1 MGLISKEYAEV
12 VDKACCGSHTHTSFQ
27 IRMPYIKGM
36 LHQVDF
42 KDFLNRSGTQ
52 TIVDIWGK
60 AHPVRSVDIIL
71 TRSQFKAYG
80 WLREN
85 CMTWE
90 DYWDAFRDYNHAL
103 YITNLSK
110 TEPEKLVELNYQFLS
125 TLSIQP
131 EEFRPADLP
140 EGWDHSPADDPRQWL
155 TKATETAYY
164 NFRANEAYQQEYFRR
179 GLSQPKGSR
188 AHIMARVLEKNPKFI
203 REPIYVEQLDGQAR
217 KVLRGYAVGRLLV
230 PGDNRFL
237 SGDLLEL
244 LRRLIAPRV
253 FQLPGER
260 DFCNQVLGDF
270 FAEDSFFAPGAAYNH
285 EDSCTL
291 LRDPHIARNEELQL
305 SVYPEGDELRQHYL
319 GHLTDVVMVS
329 ADSLAAERLGGRRL

>member
-12 VDKACCGSHTHTSFQ
+12 VDKACCGSHIHTSFQ

-42 KDFLNRSGTQ
+42 KDFLKRSGTQ

-85 CMTWE
+85 GMTWE

-140 EGWDHSPADDPRQWL
+140 EGWGHSPEDDPRQWL

-179 GLSQPKGSR
+179 GLSQPKGKPGEHHGPGVGEEPEVYPR
-188 AHIMARVLEKNPKFI
+188 A
-203 REPIYVEQLDGQAR
+203 Y
-217 KVLRGYAVGRLLV
+217 LRGTAGWAGPEDPPR
-230 PGDNRFL
+230 
-237 SGDLLEL
+237 
-244 LRRLIAPRV
+244 LRRWA
-253 FQLPGER
+253 
-260 DFCNQVLGDF
+260 
-270 FAEDSFFAPGAAYNH
+270 AAGARGQPFP
-285 EDSCTL
+285 
-291 LRDPHIARNEELQL
+291 LR
-305 SVYPEGDELRQHYL
+305 
-319 GHLTDVVMVS
+319 
-329 ADSLAAERLGGRRL
+329 